1 MNLFNS
7 RANVGLIQLTN
18 TFNIGKHLIKVG
30 SSKHK
35 TYNNNF
41 KKLQIYL
48 IKHVLTAWLLWT
60 LQLSY
65 LQETIDTK

>member
-30 SSKHK
+30 SSKRK
-35 TYNNNF
+35 TYNNDF

-48 IKHVLTAWLLWT
+48 IKLVLAVWLLLT

-65 LQETIDTK
+65 IQETTDTK

>member
-7 RANVGLIQLTN
+7 HANVGLIQLTN

-35 TYNNNF
+35 TYNNEF
-41 KKLQIYL
+41 KQLQIYL
-48 IKHVLTAWLLWT
+48 TKLVLTVWLLLT

-65 LQETIDTK
+65 IQETTDTK